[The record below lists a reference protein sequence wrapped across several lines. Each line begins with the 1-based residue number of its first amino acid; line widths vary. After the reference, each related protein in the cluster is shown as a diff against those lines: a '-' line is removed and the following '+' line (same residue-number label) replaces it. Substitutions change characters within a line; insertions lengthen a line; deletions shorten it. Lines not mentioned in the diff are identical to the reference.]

1 MTIKMKTSII
11 LFLILFSIHAFC
23 QEKPSFSGTFKK
35 KKAMELIVKN
45 AKSLIESDL
54 DSASYHYNYTLL
66 KTIVFAPKNKTL
78 NLVTFSGLP
87 NYCGAGV
94 WGYAIFEKKGN
105 QWTLLSLDNEV
116 SQSEKMGVIPTVK
129 MRIKNTEIKF
139 IEKGKLL
146 KLIKI
151 GN

>member
-1 MTIKMKTSII
+1 MKTSII
-11 LFLILFSIHAFC
+11 LFLILFSINALC
-23 QEKPSFSGTFKK
+23 QEKSSFSGTFKY
-35 KKAMELIVKN
+35 KKAMELIAKN

-66 KTIVFAPKNKTL
+66 KTIVFTPNSKRL
-78 NLVTFSGLP
+78 NLITFSGLP

-94 WGYAIFEKKGN
+94 WGYAVFEKKGN

-116 SQSEKMGVIPTVK
+116 SQSEKMGVIPAVK
-129 MRIKNTEIKF
+129 MRIKGAEIKF

-146 KLIKI
+146 KVIKI